1 LRPGELKK
9 VKRRFSEFLLLRE
22 SLTQSYQGVFV
33 PPVPAKTYAANTD
46 RKIAERKFM
55 LNRFIKELVKNPI
68 LLESPEFG
76 LFMNPVNDFKDA
88 IKSRAPKT
96 TVQ

>member
-1 LRPGELKK
+1 MRPGELKK

-55 LNRFIKELVKNPI
+55 LNRFIRELVKNPI